1 VWVDGLFGTYLS
13 GHLTGVSLGPIIELS
28 DVAHAR
34 PGGSFG
40 VWAFAGITPFARV
53 GSVANLG
60 MFAEVGIHIALPVL
74 RR

>member
-1 VWVDGLFGTYLS
+1 VWVDGLFGTYLL
-13 GHLTGVSLGPIIELS
+13 GHLAGFSLGPIIELS

-40 VWAFAGITPFARV
+40 VWAFTGITPFARV